1 MHDDYFRQSKLVRH
15 TQYGKHVPNEQSN
28 REGRRHH
35 ANQRHS
41 FLRAKNAKSHRVKP
55 GRLLFSPAGL
65 AGNIPTVWP
74 SSIQWSHSS
83 AALRHDNNKHG
94 DLAVG
99 PTFWRFVDVCYSV
112 WTFSN
117 KPAITTGV
125 VPNSRN
131 VSRATRSP
139 IKPFPVFN
147 FTPCMSLPLLALFWV
162 CIPL

>member
-1 MHDDYFRQSKLVRH
+1 MESMFLMNRATEKEEDITPINVIVSSRQKCKIP
-15 TQYGKHVPNEQSN
+15 QGKTGAPFVPS
-28 REGRRHH
+28 RGSR
-35 ANQRHS
+35 
-41 FLRAKNAKSHRVKP
+41 
-55 GRLLFSPAGL
+55 

-117 KPAITTGV
+117 KPAIITGV